1 MAAKA
6 EKMTAVATTER
17 KRYFGLSMPIL
28 ISMCLIVLAA
38 AYTGA
43 LSADLPGTFALMFVL
58 GIIFNEVGNRIPIWN
73 EYIGGGIVLAY
84 LGTAALVYYNLIPQQ
99 YVESIDTVTSD
110 MDFLTFFIAM
120 LITGSILGLN
130 RQLLVKSIVRYLPA
144 ILGGVAGAALLGILG
159 GLIVGVSPADAVISY
174 VLPIMGGGNGAGAIP
189 LSQMYEKVTG
199 NPSTTYYTFAI
210 AILTIANI
218 FAIITGG
225 ILNKIGESKK
235 GLTGNKTNLMRNAA
249 EIEEKEE
256 KVKLTMK
263 DYGGA
268 MALGLSFYALGR
280 LFGEYLLPTIGGVA
294 IHSFAYMIIF
304 VALANALGLIPNDIR
319 QASQGMQSFFTKTMV
334 IVIMV
339 GVGVD
344 TDLGELFAAIT
355 FGNVLM
361 ALLIVIGAILG
372 SAIVGWL
379 VGFYPIDSAVTAGLC
394 MANRGGSGDIAV
406 LGAADRM
413 GLISYAQLSS
423 RLGGGIVLVIGSL
436 IFGLF
441 L

>member
-1 MAAKA
+1 MATNNENKVTG
-6 EKMTAVATTER
+6 ETVER
-17 KRYFGLSMPIL
+17 KRYFGMSLPVL
-28 ISMCLIVLAA
+28 IAVSLVVLTAM
-38 AYTGA
+38 YTGA
-43 LSADLPGTFALMFVL
+43 LSTDLPGTFALMFVI
-58 GIIFNEVGNRIPIWN
+58 GIIFKEIGDRIPIWN
-73 EYIGGGIVLAY
+73 SYIGGGIVLAY
-84 LGTAALVYYNLIPQQ
+84 LGTAALVYYNLIPQD
-99 YVESIDTVTSD
+99 YVDSIGVVSSD
-110 MDFLTFFIAM
+110 MSFLTFFIAM

-130 RQLLVKSIVRYLPA
+130 RTLLIKSLVRYLPA
-144 ILGGVAGAALLGILG
+144 ILGGLAGAAALGILG
-159 GLIVGVSPADAVISY
+159 GLIVGVSPSDAMISY
-174 VLPIMGGGNGAGAIP
+174 VLPVMGGGNGAGAIP
-189 LSQMYEKVTG
+189 LSQIYERVTG
-199 NPSTTYYTFAI
+199 NPSTDYYTFAI

-225 ILNKIGESKK
+225 ILNKIGNAKPS
-235 GLTGNKTNLMRNAA
+235 LTGNKNELMRNAP
-249 EIEEKEE
+249 EIGQEE
-256 KVKLTMK
+256 VKYSLTML

-268 MALGLSFYALGR
+268 MTLGLAFYALGR

-304 VALANALGLIPNDIR
+304 VALANGLGLIPDDMR
-319 QASQGMQSFFTKTMV
+319 QASQSLQSFFTKTMV
-334 IVIMV
+334 VVIMV

-344 TDLGELFAAIT
+344 TDLAELFSAIT
-355 FGNVLM
+355 LSNVFM
-361 ALLIVIGAILG
+361 ALLIVLGAIFG

-436 IFGLF
+436 VFGF
-441 L
+441 LL